1 MRTKSIKYFQY
12 KIGNEHSKGESVRL
26 GYKCVEILL
35 KKVMKQLA
43 LALLI
48 QFCFASTIQA
58 TQIESK
64 SLEELVL
71 ESDFILEVFVA
82 DVYGKDR
89 YEAIIRN
96 PEIETGPSLENRIIL
111 NVCVKDV
118 FYKVKSIDIPN
129 CFEVSLWKR
138 WHLSLGSM
146 LEYKSKE
153 VLLLLKGEGL
163 NFVHP
168 GHFIWPLD
176 KKDEILELIKKRDT
190 E

>member
-1 MRTKSIKYFQY
+1 
-12 KIGNEHSKGESVRL
+12 
-26 GYKCVEILL
+26 
-35 KKVMKQLA
+35 MKQLA
-43 LALLI
+43 FALLV
-48 QFCFASTIQA
+48 QVCFASTLQA

-64 SLEELVL
+64 SLEELVP

-89 YEAIIRN
+89 YETIIRN
-96 PEIETGPSLENRIIL
+96 TDMETGPSLENRIIL
-111 NVCVKDV
+111 NVCVKEV
-118 FYKVKSIDIPN
+118 FYKDKSIDDIPS

-163 NFVHP
+163 KFVHP

-176 KKDEILELIKKRDT
+176 KKEEILELIKKRDT

>member
-12 KIGNEHSKGESVRL
+12 KIAIEHSKGKSVPL

-35 KKVMKQLA
+35 KKVMKKLA

-48 QFCFASTIQA
+48 QLFFATTLLA

-64 SLEELVL
+64 SLEELVP
-71 ESDFILEVFVA
+71 ESDLILEVFIA

-96 PEIETGPSLENRIIL
+96 SEMETGPSLENRIIL

-118 FYKVKSIDIPN
+118 FYKVKSIDLPS

-163 NFVHP
+163 KFVHP

-176 KKDEILELIKKRDT
+176 KKEEILELIKKRDIQ
-190 E
+190 